1 MSFFQQLFCTRPR
14 DKEDLKDHEDIT
26 DYEDNGTKVAFIP
39 SKILSSVGEIS
50 HLGPRRNLDSLKL

>member
-1 MSFFQQLFCTRPR
+1 MAFFQQLFCTRPR
-14 DKEDLKDHEDIT
+14 DKEDLKDHEDTT

-50 HLGPRRNLDSLKL
+50 HLGP